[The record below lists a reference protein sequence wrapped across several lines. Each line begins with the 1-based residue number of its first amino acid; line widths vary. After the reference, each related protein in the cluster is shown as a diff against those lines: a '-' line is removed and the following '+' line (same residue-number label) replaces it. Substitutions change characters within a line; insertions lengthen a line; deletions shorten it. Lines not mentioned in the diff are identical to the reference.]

1 MEITLKELEQMKQD
15 NMDEA
20 DRIITEK
27 IIKLTKQGYT
37 SAGIVWMVCNFN
49 LITGK
54 GRDVKIENELC
65 EEVIIDY
72 SPSYVKRGEE

>member
-1 MEITLKELEQMKQD
+1 MEITMKELEQMKQD

-20 DRIITEK
+20 DKIISEK
-27 IIKLTKQGYT
+27 IIRLAKQGYT

-54 GRDVKIENELC
+54 GRDEKIDNPFEG
-65 EEVIIDY
+65 EVIQIT
-72 SPSYVKRGEE
+72 GGN